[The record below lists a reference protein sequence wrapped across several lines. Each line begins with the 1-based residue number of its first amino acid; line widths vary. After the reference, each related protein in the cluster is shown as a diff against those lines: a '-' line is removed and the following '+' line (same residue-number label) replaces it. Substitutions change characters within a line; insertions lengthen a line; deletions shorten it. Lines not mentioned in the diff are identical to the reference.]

1 MVALV
6 YYYTIRPD
14 SRNEYCF
21 QNVAVECVP
30 GFMVNSIPP
39 QFWMYMLKSV
49 ENFGWHGYVIIINQ
63 LLSAKKLADC
73 TKGGFG
79 GKLKE

>member
-1 MVALV
+1 
-6 YYYTIRPD
+6 
-14 SRNEYCF
+14 
-21 QNVAVECVP
+21 
-30 GFMVNSIPP
+30 MVNSIPP

-49 ENFGWHGYVIIINQ
+49 ENFGWHEYVIIINQ

-79 GKLKE
+79 GKFKE